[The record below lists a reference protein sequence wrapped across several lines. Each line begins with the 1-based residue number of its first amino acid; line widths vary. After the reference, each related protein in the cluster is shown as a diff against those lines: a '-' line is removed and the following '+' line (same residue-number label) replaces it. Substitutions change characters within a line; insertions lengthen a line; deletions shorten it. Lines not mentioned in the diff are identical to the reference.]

1 MIIQKMTSA
10 AKFQVLQ
17 SHYNT
22 ASVLTAVQMSFF
34 LLSVDLCCDNGKQF
48 CDSSGHFNVYIL
60 SATGNSIQRKSI
72 ESE

>member
-17 SHYNT
+17 SDYNT
-22 ASVLTAVQMSFF
+22 ASVLTAVQISFF
-34 LLSVDLCCDNGKQF
+34 LLSVDLCCADIFFSNGKQF

-60 SATGNSIQRKSI
+60 SASTVL
-72 ESE
+72 